1 MITTRTKLAAGGAAL
16 VAGAGLTLV
25 LWAGNAGATAP
36 GHAPNT
42 TPAGVVVT
50 RSAVPGAVPNK
61 VDPKAPRPTATIT
74 ATPGPAVPG
83 GPVVT
88 KSIAPGAV
96 ASKVDPKAPRPTATI
111 TATPGPAAPGGQK
124 AVPGGNSGV
133 QTIIAKDGSKVTVP
147 LEPGPPTTVYP
158 TPVAPATR

>member
-74 ATPGPAVPG
+74 ATPGPA
-83 GPVVT
+83 
-88 KSIAPGAV
+88 
-96 ASKVDPKAPRPTATI
+96 
-111 TATPGPAAPGGQK
+111 APGGQK

-147 LEPGPPTTVYP
+147 LEQGPPTTVYP